1 MESTTRWGK
10 GTRVHDADRGRE
22 MLLNAAINCITRDG
36 LKLTT
41 MQNIAD
47 EAHITRRTVHR
58 YFPTKR
64 DLILEVTLYIEDKTF
79 QSIEQTASRYEDDFF
94 AYLEEAIVLGVNG
107 LTVMEHFKEQVSS
120 DAEAE
125 ADTEPGLEI
134 AANAYHDA
142 QLARWV
148 RLLRKPYRNQVAL
161 KRSERSI
168 ASLETYA
175 ELAILFVTGH
185 YQLQSSE
192 KRIRESFRNMRA
204 LSLRYSNGLDQDRY
218 DLPVPSDALTKPG
231 AQRVKSLFMK

>member
-79 QSIEQTASRYEDDFF
+79 HSIEQAASRYEDDFF
-94 AYLEEAIVLGVNG
+94 AYLEEAIVLGVSG
-107 LTVMEHFKEQVSS
+107 LTVLEHFKEQVSS
-120 DAEAE
+120 DAET
-125 ADTEPGLEI
+125 DSEPGLEI
-134 AANAYHDA
+134 TANAYHDA
-142 QLARWV
+142 QLTRWA

-161 KRSERSI
+161 KRGEQSI

-204 LSLRYSNGLDQDRY
+204 LSMRYHNSVDQDRY
-218 DLPVPSDALTKPG
+218 DIPVQGDTLARPAG
-231 AQRVKSLFMK
+231 QRVKSLFMK